1 MSEWMIEQAYS
12 FITTDL
18 TGAVNWDASTRTR
31 VDEAMAAIF
40 SNQLLWPEVWYPPSS
55 SLAATASLGGT
66 GSHRHAVIINILTF
80 GTDLANL
87 DTSNEQP

>member
-1 MSEWMIEQAYS
+1 MIEQAYS
-12 FITTDL
+12 FIITDL
-18 TGAVNWDASTRTR
+18 TGAVNWDASTR

-55 SLAATASLGGT
+55 SLAATASLGGM

-87 DTSNEQP
+87 DTSTEQP